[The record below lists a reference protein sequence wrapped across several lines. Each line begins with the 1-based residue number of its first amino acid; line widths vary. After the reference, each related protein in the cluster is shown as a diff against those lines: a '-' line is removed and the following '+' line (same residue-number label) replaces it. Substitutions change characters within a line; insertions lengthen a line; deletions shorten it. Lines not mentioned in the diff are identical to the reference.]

1 HDGGNW
7 CVLIESKIQ
16 ATLTKDQLNR
26 HRKTMEHRGFVRIEV
41 IALIK
46 NEDVPPSGVT
56 GRTWC
61 GLYEWLGKKKGNTE
75 WTDRLRAYLRVAEV
89 RLAREGY
96 LTEGTLTMFDGFPF
110 SPENP
115 YTYGEGKR
123 LLKLAMAE
131 LRKDSSLKALGMD

>member
-1 HDGGNW
+1 
-7 CVLIESKIQ
+7 
-16 ATLTKDQLNR
+16 
-26 HRKTMEHRGFVRIEV
+26 
-41 IALIK
+41 
-46 NEDVPPSGVT
+46 
-56 GRTWC
+56 
-61 GLYEWLGKKKGNTE
+61 NTE

-131 LRKDSSLKALGMD
+131 LRKDSSLKALGMDPLAPGRGAIKGRTGSSVWDFLSLRDRPDGSAFTKYPHLTLAVRADYLEVAITIP